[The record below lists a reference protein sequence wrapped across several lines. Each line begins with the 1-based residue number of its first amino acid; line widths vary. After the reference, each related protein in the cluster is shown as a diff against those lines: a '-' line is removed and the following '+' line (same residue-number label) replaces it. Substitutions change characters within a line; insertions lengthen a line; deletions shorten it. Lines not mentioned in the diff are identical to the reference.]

1 MFGSLDPWCF
11 RAAVQ
16 LSKGYVIS
24 QLSLAGALII
34 YNIYFREILAH
45 VIFILLKNGPVNAYH
60 LLNKAKC
67 CGTNLAHEVCNF
79 APLHR
84 GNICLLLLLNYHKTI
99 FLAHY

>member
-1 MFGSLDPWCF
+1 M
-11 RAAVQ
+11 
-16 LSKGYVIS
+16 
-24 QLSLAGALII
+24 ALII
-34 YNIYFREILAH
+34 YNIYFREILAR

-60 LLNKAKC
+60 PLNKAKC
-67 CGTNLAHEVCNF
+67 CGTNLAHEVCNL